1 MKGETGVIKKIIMGL
16 ILILILTIGFMVF
29 PWNI

>member
-1 MKGETGVIKKIIMGL
+1 MKDETGVIKKIIMGL